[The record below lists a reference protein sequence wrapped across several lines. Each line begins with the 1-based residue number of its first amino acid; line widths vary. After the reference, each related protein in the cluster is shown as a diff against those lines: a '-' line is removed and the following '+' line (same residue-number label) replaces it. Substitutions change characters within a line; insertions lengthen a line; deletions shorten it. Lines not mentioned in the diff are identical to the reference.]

1 MISLTQEFTDRLHRT
16 FGGTG
21 ALWLKSLPLLLDH
34 YAERWSLTLGR
45 PFTGLSYNYVT
56 RARLADGTLAVL
68 KLGVPNPELTAE
80 IAALRHFEGVGTVK
94 LIQADPDAGALL
106 LESVQ
111 PGTPL
116 LELNDDERAT
126 ATAAK
131 LIGQLHK
138 PLSNRDPFPSVRD
151 WGRGF
156 ERLRARFNGL
166 TGPFP
171 VELVEKA
178 EHDLVEL
185 TNTQGEAV
193 LLHADL
199 HHWNILSSE
208 RAAWLAIDPK
218 GLIGEPEYEAGA
230 WLRNPIPFIFEQPDL
245 RTTILRRVDQ
255 FVDLLTFNRLRVLRW
270 GFYEAVLSAWWSF
283 EASDPEWARMLTIA
297 QVIASISH

>member
-1 MISLTQEFTDRLHRT
+1 M
-16 FGGTG
+16 
-21 ALWLKSLPLLLDH
+21 WLKSLPALLYH

-80 IAALRHFEGVGTVK
+80 IAALRHFEGDGTVK
-94 LIQADPDAGALL
+94 LIQADPDEGALL
-106 LESVQ
+106 LERVL

-138 PLSNRDPFPSVRD
+138 PLSDHAPFPTVRD

-255 FVDLLTFNRLRVLRW
+255 FVDLLTFDRLRVLRW